1 MRRIPITDLH
11 TPELEIYNERREI
24 QLLRYYEPAP
34 GLFIAESANVILRA
48 LTAGYEPLSLL
59 MEQREADSEKGREVL
74 GRIMERSEEIP
85 VYVSSNEVLSQ
96 ISGFKLARGM
106 LCAMR
111 RRALPK
117 MEELCRDARR
127 IAILENVVNPTNV
140 GAIFRSA
147 AALGIDAVLLT
158 AGCSDPLYRRA
169 ARVSMGTVFQI
180 PWCYLPDAPNAADA
194 IRMLREYGFQSA
206 AMALCEDSVPIDDAD
221 IKAAEKLA
229 VILGTEGEG
238 LAPKTI
244 AACDLTVRIPMAHGV
259 DSLNVAAASAVAFWE
274 LRAQKT
280 N

>member
-1 MRRIPITDLH
+1 MKIIPITDLH
-11 TPELEIYNERREI
+11 TPELEIYNERREV

-48 LTAGYEPLSLL
+48 LTAGYEPLSIL

-74 GRIMERSEEIP
+74 GRIMEISEDIP
-85 VYVSSNEVLSQ
+85 AYVSSNEVLSQ
-96 ISGFKLARGM
+96 IAGFKLARGM

-117 MEELCRDARR
+117 VEELCRDARR

-169 ARVSMGTVFQI
+169 ARVSMGTVFQV
-180 PWCYLPDAPNAADA
+180 PWTFLGTEDWAD
-194 IRMLREYGFQSA
+194 RTMEQLHDMGYRTA
-206 AMALCEDSVPIDDAD
+206 AMALKEDSLSPDARVLHET
-221 IKAAEKLA
+221 EKLA
-229 VILGTEGEG
+229 IILGTEGEG
-238 LAPKTI
+238 LAADTI
-244 AACDLTVRIPMAHGV
+244 ADCDYTVCIPMARGV

-274 LRAQKT
+274 LCR
-280 N
+280 

>member
-1 MRRIPITDLH
+1 MKIIPITDLH
-11 TPELEIYNERREI
+11 TPELEIYNERREV
-24 QLLRYYEPAP
+24 QLLHYYEPAP

-48 LTAGYEPLSLL
+48 LTAGYEPLSIL

-74 GRIMERSEEIP
+74 GRIMEISEEIP
-85 VYVSSNEVLSQ
+85 AYVSSNEVLSQ

-117 MEELCRDARR
+117 MEELCRGARR

-169 ARVSMGTVFQI
+169 ARVSMGTVFQV
-180 PWCYLPDAPNAADA
+180 PWTFLGTEDWADRTMA
-194 IRMLREYGFQSA
+194 QLRGMGYRTA
-206 AMALCEDSVPIDDAD
+206 AMALKENSLSPDARVLHET
-221 IKAAEKLA
+221 EKLA
-229 VILGTEGEG
+229 IILGTEGEG
-238 LAPKTI
+238 LAADTI
-244 AACDLTVRIPMAHGV
+244 ADCDYTVCIPMARGV

-274 LRAQKT
+274 LCR
-280 N
+280 

>member
-59 MEQREADSEKGREVL
+59 MEQIEADSEKGREVL

-85 VYVSSNEVLSQ
+85 IYVSSNEVLSQ

-169 ARVSMGTVFQI
+169 ARVSMGTVFQV
-180 PWCYLPDAPNAADA
+180 PWARLGEKNTEWPAAGMD
-194 IRMLREYGFQSA
+194 RLHKLGFKTA
-206 AMALCEDSVPIDDAD
+206 AMALDDRAVSVEDPVLQ
-221 IKAAEKLA
+221 AEDKLA
-229 VILGTEGEG
+229 IVLGTEGDG
-238 LAPKTI
+238 LAHSTI
-244 AACDLTVRIPMAHGV
+244 AACDYTVKIPMSHGV
-259 DSLNVAAASAVAFWE
+259 DSLNVAAASAVAFWQ
-274 LRAQKT
+274 LGRT
-280 N
+280 

>member
-1 MRRIPITDLH
+1 MRIIPITDLH
-11 TPELEIYNERREI
+11 TPELEIYNERREV

-48 LTAGYEPLSLL
+48 LAAEYEPLSLL

-74 GRIMERSEEIP
+74 GRILERSEGIP
-85 VYVSSNEVLSQ
+85 VYVSSNEVLSK

-169 ARVSMGTVFQI
+169 ARVSMGTVFQV
-180 PWCYLPDAPNAADA
+180 PWTFLGTEDWADRTMA
-194 IRMLREYGFQSA
+194 QLRGMGYRTA
-206 AMALCEDSVPIDDAD
+206 AMALKEDSLSPDARVLRE
-221 IKAAEKLA
+221 AEKLA
-229 VILGTEGEG
+229 IILGTEGEG
-238 LAPKTI
+238 LAADTI
-244 AACDLTVRIPMAHGV
+244 ADCDYTVCIPMTRGV

-274 LRAQKT
+274 LCR
-280 N
+280 

>member
-1 MRRIPITDLH
+1 MKIIPITDLH
-11 TPELEIYNERREI
+11 TPELVIYNERREV
-24 QLLRYYEPAP
+24 QLFHYNEPAP

-48 LTAGYEPLSLL
+48 LAAGYEPLSIL

-74 GRIMERSEEIP
+74 GRIMERSEGIP
-85 VYVSSNEVLSQ
+85 AYVSSNEVLSQ

-169 ARVSMGTVFQI
+169 ARVSMGTVFQV
-180 PWCYLPDAPNAADA
+180 PWTFLGTEDWADR
-194 IRMLREYGFQSA
+194 IMEQLHGMGYRTA
-206 AMALCEDSVPIDDAD
+206 AMALKEDSLSPDARVLHET
-221 IKAAEKLA
+221 EKLA
-229 VILGTEGEG
+229 IILGTEGEG
-238 LAPKTI
+238 LAADTI
-244 AACDLTVRIPMAHGV
+244 ADCDYTVCIPMARGV

-274 LRAQKT
+274 LCR
-280 N
+280 